1 MFIAFGFVI
10 NSWLQGCQGCRI
22 IISVQ
27 GSGEGIIVFYSGREA
42 NKDICTMNADGKYL
56 FFSSGE
62 RGKGD
67 IYWVMPRSSTN

>member
-42 NKDICTMNADGKYL
+42 NKDICTMNADANI
-56 FFSSGE
+56 FSFRQGNVAKE
-62 RGKGD
+62 TFTG
-67 IYWVMPRSSTN
+67 